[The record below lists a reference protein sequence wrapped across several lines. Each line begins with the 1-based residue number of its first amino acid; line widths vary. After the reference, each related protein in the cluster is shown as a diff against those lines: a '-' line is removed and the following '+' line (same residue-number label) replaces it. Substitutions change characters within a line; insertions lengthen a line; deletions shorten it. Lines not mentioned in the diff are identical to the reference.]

1 MAEFLVSGITPTKD
15 LIFTNCF
22 EGLQCARLELPL
34 DYWNGTHPDK
44 TINLA
49 VARLP
54 AKVGFDDPR
63 YGGAIV
69 VNPGGPGGPG
79 AQFVRGAGHLLQ
91 NVVDT
96 AKNPSIRDPT
106 AKYYD
111 ILSFDPR
118 GVGASTPGG
127 HCFRTE
133 AARESF
139 LLRNMEE
146 GVLGSSDA
154 ALGRK
159 HSMNNALGLSCA
171 ASAEGNHD
179 IKYFMSTASVA
190 RDMLELTERYGEW
203 RNSELSNSIF
213 KEEIE
218 TPNGIAFYCATFK
231 SWNRQTQ
238 YDPSKEKIQYWGF
251 SYGTFLGYTFAS
263 LYPDRVGRMILDGV
277 VSGPDYAKTRWHDNM
292 NDTEKTM
299 QYFYDWC
306 VASGST
312 DCPLANSTSTPHD
325 IQTKVTSIVNHLYHN
340 PLPIADPEPDVIT
353 FSDIRYLI
361 FSALY
366 FPQISFRFLA
376 AALDAIGRDDGSVL
390 APFLAI
396 AHTFRCA
403 PPPSSNQTQ
412 SAPRDGEASLAI
424 ACGDGDDQAP
434 FNNVDFLEQYW
445 RELDAKSP
453 TVGAVWANI
462 RTTCAGWK
470 IRPKYRFTGPFEG
483 NTSHPILWIG
493 NTADPVT
500 PVGAAHRMARGFP
513 GSAVLTQET
522 AGHCS
527 ISGIVP
533 CTIDAIRAYF
543 HHGTLPETGTVCRA
557 PDPEAAKAFSAE
569 ELRIHA
575 AYREFGRVYAREDWA
590 LGKGFM
596 SMRGKGLAKALWNR

>member
-1 MAEFLVSGITPTKD
+1 M
-15 LIFTNCF
+15 
-22 EGLQCARLELPL
+22 
-34 DYWNGTHPDK
+34 
-44 TINLA
+44 
-49 VARLP
+49 ARLP

-63 YGGAIV
+63 YGGAII

-79 AQFVRGAGHLLQ
+79 AQFIQGAGHLLQ
-91 NVVDT
+91 YVVDT
-96 AKNPSIRDPT
+96 ARDPSTADPT

-139 LLRNMEE
+139 GLRNMEE

-159 HSMNNALGLSCA
+159 HSMNNALGMSCA
-171 ASAEGNHD
+171 ASVEGDHD

-190 RDMLELTERYGEW
+190 RDMLELTQRYGEW
-203 RNSELSNSIF
+203 RDSKSRRFTVTTENLPCTTKPTEYWETTDQRRKKLGWSHSSSCSETWTR
-213 KEEIE
+213 
-218 TPNGIAFYCATFK
+218 TPK
-231 SWNRQTQ
+231 PK
-238 YDPSKEKIQYWGF
+238 YDPSKETMQYWGF

-263 LYPDRVGRMILDGV
+263 LYPDRIGRMILDGV
-277 VSGPDYAKTRWHDNM
+277 VSGSDYAKTRWHDNM

-306 VASGST
+306 VASGPT

-325 IQTKVTSIVNHLYHN
+325 IEIKVTSIVNHLYHN

-353 FSDIRYLI
+353 FSDLRYII
-361 FSALY
+361 FGALY
-366 FPQISFRFLA
+366 FPQTSFPFLA
-376 AALDAIGRDDGSVL
+376 ATLDAIGRGDGSVL
-390 APFLAI
+390 APFLTI

-403 PPPSSNQTQ
+403 QPPSANQTQ

-434 FNNVDFLEQYW
+434 FNNVEFLEQYW
-445 RELDAKSP
+445 RDLDAKSP
-453 TVGAVWANI
+453 SVGAVWANI

-470 IRPKYRFTGPFEG
+470 IRPKHRFTGPFEG
-483 NTSHPILWIG
+483 NTSHPLMWIG

-500 PVGAAHRMARGFP
+500 PVGAAHQMARGFP
-513 GSAVLTQET
+513 DSVVLTQES
-522 AGHCS
+522 AGVS
-527 ISGIVP
+527 FKFLFYLFLIP
-533 CTIDAIRAYF
+533 
-543 HHGTLPETGTVCRA
+543 
-557 PDPEAAKAFSAE
+557 AFE
-569 ELRIHA
+569 P
-575 AYREFGRVYAREDWA
+575 G
-590 LGKGFM
+590 
-596 SMRGKGLAKALWNR
+596 